1 MLPLSIL
8 NDDCIRVFARL
19 IKMLEINATQM
30 RNFMTDSYMLAT
42 DLADYLV
49 RKGPPFRQAH
59 GTLGE
64 LDNTAGKLVQYAI
77 DKSRSFRELTLDEY
91 HRFSPL
97 FAEDVYDITMETSA
111 AARNAVGG
119 TAQEQVAAALARAR
133 KLVGAEN
140 ER

>member
-8 NDDCIRVFARL
+8 TDDCIRVFATL
-19 IKMLEINATQM
+19 IKTLEINATQLQ
-30 RNFMTDSYMLAT
+30 NFMTDSYMLAT

-49 RKGPPFRQAH
+49 RKGSPFRQAH
-59 GTLGE
+59 STASK

-97 FAEDVYDITMETSA
+97 FAEDVYDITMETSV

-119 TAQEQVAAALARAR
+119 TAPEQVAAALARAR

>member
-1 MLPLSIL
+1 LT
-8 NDDCIRVFARL
+8 DDCVRVFARL
-19 IKMLEINATQM
+19 IKTLEINATQIQ
-30 RNFMTDSYMLAT
+30 NFMTDSYMLAA

-49 RKGPPFRQAH
+49 RKGSPFRQAH

-64 LDNTAGKLVQYAI
+64 LDNIAGKLVQYAI
-77 DKSRSFRELTLDEY
+77 DKCRSFRQLTLDEY

-97 FAEDVYDITMETSA
+97 FAEDVYDITMETSV
-111 AARNAVGG
+111 AARNAIGG
-119 TAQEQVAAALARAR
+119 TAPEQVAAALARAR